1 MRLVKAVN
9 IQIIVIKLLPHIAPV
24 MFCTSGKR
32 LFIVNDIGLCWE
44 KCYNKMIAICKWAY
58 HWTTF

>member
-24 MFCTSGKR
+24 MFYTSGKR
-32 LFIVNDIGLCWE
+32 LFIVNDIGFC
-44 KCYNKMIAICKWAY
+44 
-58 HWTTF
+58 